1 MIKAV
6 IVDDEPAV
14 ATIIQHFIKEESL
27 PIEVVGVADNG
38 ANGVSMIKRLEP
50 QIVFL
55 DIQMPMMNGFEVIRE
70 YPDMNYVI
78 VTAFDYFEYAQE
90 ALRLGAKDIL
100 LKPIEKEQLL
110 KAISRAVG
118 WNFTGNE
125 IVDGIMEYVDKHY
138 AEKISLS
145 TLSEQFFVTPGHI
158 ARLFKK
164 HVGES
169 AVSYINRIRVEK
181 SKKILKEGSSVKDAA
196 EQVGFESLNNY
207 YKYFK
212 LHTGM
217 TPAEFTKTEQ

>member
-14 ATIIQHFIKEESL
+14 ATIIQHFIKDESL
-27 PIEVVGVADNG
+27 PIEVAGVADNG
-38 ANGVSMIKRLEP
+38 VNGVSMIKRIEP

-55 DIQMPMMNGFEVIRE
+55 DIQMPMMNGFEVIRD
-70 YPDMNYVI
+70 YPQMNYVI

>member
-14 ATIIQHFIKEESL
+14 ATIIQHFIKDESL
-27 PIEVVGVADNG
+27 PIEVAGVADNG
-38 ANGVSMIKRLEP
+38 VNGVSMIKRLEP

-70 YPDMNYVI
+70 YPQMNYVI

>member
-27 PIEVVGVADNG
+27 PIEVVGVAENG

-78 VTAFDYFEYAQE
+78 VTAFDYFEYAQK

-145 TLSEQFFVTPGHI
+145 TLSEMFFVTPGHI

-181 SKKILKEGSSVKDAA
+181 SKKILREGSSVKDAA

>member
-14 ATIIQHFIKEESL
+14 ATIIQHFIKDESL
-27 PIEVVGVADNG
+27 PIEVAGVADNG
-38 ANGVSMIKRLEP
+38 VNGVSMIKRIEP

-70 YPDMNYVI
+70 YPQMNYVI

>member
-14 ATIIQHFIKEESL
+14 ATIIKHFIKDESL
-27 PIEVVGVADNG
+27 PIEVAGVADNG
-38 ANGVSMIKRLEP
+38 VNGVSMIKRLEP

-70 YPDMNYVI
+70 YPQMNYVI